1 MKVVEK
7 KGKSVDEATK
17 AALEELGV
25 SIDDV
30 SVEVI
35 EEPSKGLLGI
45 GKKMAVVKVTL
56 NERPDSKARETLE
69 DLLKAMKIEYNIDR
83 VDYEEGTVRINIT
96 GRDMGL
102 LIGRK
107 GDTLNALQFLLGLM
121 VNRNAEDRV
130 RVILDVEDYRLRR
143 EESLVSLA
151 EKLSDRV
158 KKTQRSVIMRPMSP
172 QERRVVHTALQGDPQ
187 IVTYSQGDEPNR
199 KVIISLKK

>member
-25 SIDDV
+25 SLDDV
-30 SVEVI
+30 SVEII

-56 NERPDSKARETLE
+56 KDRPDAKARETLE
-69 DLLKAMKIEYNIDR
+69 DLLQAMKIDYKIDR

-130 RVILDVEDYRLRR
+130 RVVLDVEDYRLRR

-151 EKLSDRV
+151 EKLSERV

-172 QERRVVHTALQGDPQ
+172 QERRIVHTALQGDPQ